1 MYIWNFCAFVGRFSF
16 LDGMEII
23 DKDFFSL
30 FTCDNYGMKKDYS
43 IHDIGSENGVLGGD
57 ARPTSCISYVT
68 IPIHHNSD
76 IKKEEEE
83 EEEEE
88 KEEGDSR
95 HQTYHTEDIVTQEK
109 SFTPQVSSNTLH
121 AQAQP

>member
-1 MYIWNFCAFVGRFSF
+1 M
-16 LDGMEII
+16 LDQHHA
-23 DKDFFSL
+23 S
-30 FTCDNYGMKKDYS
+30 
-43 IHDIGSENGVLGGD
+43 
-57 ARPTSCISYVT
+57 SCVSYR
-68 IPIHHNSD
+68 
-76 IKKEEEE
+76 KEEE